1 MRAVVIEDSRLAR
14 QGLIRMLSQFK
25 SISVVGDAE
34 HPEQARELIAAE
46 EPDLLFLDIHMPG
59 ETGFELLASLSYTP
73 KVIFTTA
80 YADYA
85 VESFE
90 YNTVD
95 YLLKPISEE
104 RLAAAIAKLEKTVA
118 QPTATQSTV
127 LDEKSSDE
135 ETTTGE
141 ASAPPLKSD
150 SQIFVKDGDH
160 CHLIKLTDIQY
171 IESCKNYVQLFFN
184 GKKAFIKKS
193 LNSVEARLP
202 NQLFFRA
209 SRQFIVNLQ
218 SIQRIDESISDGYTL
233 TMQDGTQIEVSRRN
247 AVVLK
252 DLLSL

>member
-59 ETGFELLASLSYTP
+59 ETGFELLASLPYTP

-80 YADYA
+80 YANYA

-90 YNTVD
+90 FNTVD

-104 RLAAAIAKLEKTVA
+104 RLAAAISKLEKSVVQPAPA
-118 QPTATQSTV
+118 QSAAS
-127 LDEKSSDE
+127 DEKASGE
-135 ETTTGE
+135 E
-141 ASAPPLKSD
+141 SVPPLKSD

-193 LNSVEARLP
+193 LNSVEERLP
-202 NQLFFRA
+202 TQVFFRA

-218 SIQRIDESISDGYTL
+218 SISRIDESISDGYTL
-233 TMQDGTQIEVSRRN
+233 TMRDGTLIEVSRRN

>member
-25 SISVVGDAE
+25 SVSVVGDAE

-85 VESFE
+85 IESFE

-118 QPTATQSTV
+118 QPTAIQSTAS
-127 LDEKSSDE
+127 DEKSSE
-135 ETTTGE
+135 KNITHEI
-141 ASAPPLKSD
+141 SAPALKSD

-193 LNSVEARLP
+193 LNSVEERLP
-202 NQLFFRA
+202 NQVFFRA

-218 SIQRIDESISDGYTL
+218 SIQRIDESIGDGYTL
-233 TMQDGTQIEVSRRN
+233 TMKDGTQIEVSRRN

>member
-25 SISVVGDAE
+25 SVSVVGDAE

-104 RLAAAIAKLEKTVA
+104 RLAAAIAKLEKTVT
-118 QPTATQSTV
+118 QPTPAQSTTS
-127 LDEKSSDE
+127 DEKSSDE
-135 ETTTGE
+135 EAADD

-193 LNSVEARLP
+193 LNSVEERLP
-202 NQLFFRA
+202 NQVFFRA

-247 AVVLK
+247 SVVLK
-252 DLLSL
+252 DILSL